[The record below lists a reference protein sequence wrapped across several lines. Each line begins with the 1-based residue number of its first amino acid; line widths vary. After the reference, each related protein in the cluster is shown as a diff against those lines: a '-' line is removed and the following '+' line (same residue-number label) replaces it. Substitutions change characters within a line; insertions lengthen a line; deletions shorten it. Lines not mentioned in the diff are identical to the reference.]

1 MENEKKI
8 QIKIE
13 GNKCTI
19 NYPDESQLIKS
30 KISGQS
36 SLYGSFGNIDDLTL
50 TISKATDDFINNNT
64 NIQNNII
71 IKNPNSSKI
80 IDSNEKSKLEIT
92 YISIFNSDKKG
103 ENMSITKTPLYQNN
117 SNKNL
122 NEIDNNNISNK
133 KIEKELKD
141 SVIKK
146 LNFDLCDSIK
156 ETETIK
162 KNPDVDKNPF
172 IENISKNLNE
182 RYFIHEKKVNNNSI
196 IKNNY
201 ENILSNNLIMNSFEN
216 IIKDDNNNNEKYIT
230 VNKSLKYFKKRCKS
244 FHKGKKINSR
254 ISVDSNAISQ
264 NNKNNLINNDN
275 IKNNSLNIKNNLFHN
290 NSSSKIHVNKS
301 NFFKN
306 KFMNDNIQNNQFN
319 KYLEKKEQL
328 KKYFDK
334 LNESKPSIKST
345 YLKLKSGNNL
355 IHLKNEQNLNQLIKV
370 EENLETEEKINI
382 NDSNKDYIL
391 KTNKKLFPQLSSAN
405 SFNTSNSKNKL
416 NMAQLSS
423 IKKNYIYFFF

>member
-50 TISKATDDFINNNT
+50 TISKATDDFKNKII
-64 NIQNNII
+64 NIQNNIL
-71 IKNPNSSKI
+71 IKNTNSSGM
-80 IDSNEKSKLEIT
+80 IDSNEKSKIEIT

-182 RYFIHEKKVNNNSI
+182 RYFIHEKKQI
-196 IKNNY
+196 IIIIMI
-201 ENILSNNLIMNSFEN
+201 ILYQ
-216 IIKDDNNNNEKYIT
+216 II
-230 VNKSLKYFKKRCKS
+230 
-244 FHKGKKINSR
+244 
-254 ISVDSNAISQ
+254 
-264 NNKNNLINNDN
+264 
-275 IKNNSLNIKNNLFHN
+275 
-290 NSSSKIHVNKS
+290 
-301 NFFKN
+301 
-306 KFMNDNIQNNQFN
+306 
-319 KYLEKKEQL
+319 
-328 KKYFDK
+328 
-334 LNESKPSIKST
+334 
-345 YLKLKSGNNL
+345 
-355 IHLKNEQNLNQLIKV
+355 
-370 EENLETEEKINI
+370 
-382 NDSNKDYIL
+382 
-391 KTNKKLFPQLSSAN
+391 
-405 SFNTSNSKNKL
+405 
-416 NMAQLSS
+416 
-423 IKKNYIYFFF
+423 